1 MLQTKQG
8 MCQKNSYY
16 TSLLGC
22 VCEERERGNHISAP
36 TPCWGKPSSR
46 VTSLFV
52 FLTDALM
59 VALSSGLIVRRLITY
74 LQMSAENKEDQGHV
88 PCREKTYQ

>member
-1 MLQTKQG
+1 MEMHLIIQCPGISEGSEGQG
-8 MCQKNSYY
+8 A
-16 TSLLGC
+16 
-22 VCEERERGNHISAP
+22 RETDHISAP
-36 TPCWGKPSSR
+36 TPCCGKPSST
-46 VTSLFV
+46 VTNLLV